1 MNMSQY
7 NHYTVKEQIKI
18 IRLDLKE
25 IINKILLTLKII
37 ETNLLLVFY
46 KKGIK
51 LKQME
56 MLNME
61 KSRWTKSL

>member
-1 MNMSQY
+1 MSQY

-46 KKGIK
+46 KKGINK
-51 LKQME
+51 MKI
-56 MLNME
+56 
-61 KSRWTKSL
+61 